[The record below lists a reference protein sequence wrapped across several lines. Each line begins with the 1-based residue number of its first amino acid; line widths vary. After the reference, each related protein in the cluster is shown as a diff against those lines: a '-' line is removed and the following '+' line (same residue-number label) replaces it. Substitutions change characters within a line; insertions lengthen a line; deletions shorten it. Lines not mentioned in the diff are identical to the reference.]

1 MARTYVSKD
10 ELQREFVKVIDS
22 MTGAYNRWEVWRDMV
37 WCIAIAISNRVDE
50 RHRDSREQ
58 TYLSIVKKYD
68 VKDIEKFA
76 QLFAI
81 LHRNVVEKTE
91 KGSYGD
97 FLGELFMNLDLG
109 NNLGGQFFTPYNICQ
124 LMARITIDGEKE
136 KMEKAIENQGWF
148 SCMDCACGAGATLI
162 AAAEASVEHGI
173 NYPFQV
179 MFAAQE
185 IDSTTALMCY
195 IQLSLLGCAG
205 YVVIGDSLCNPMT
218 GHVLFGEDSERCWFT
233 PMFFEETWHRR
244 REIEIERMRF
254 RHIIGVLSDMGKPK
268 DDAEPEDATVDES
281 AVAEPVV
288 AETEA
293 PLSLLPDMSPSGT
306 TSVAKNDAKP
316 KEHAQR
322 KLAKKAPASLEGQIT
337 FQF

>member
-1 MARTYVSKD
+1 MARTYVSQD

>member
-37 WCIAIAISNRVDE
+37 WCIAIAISNSVDYRFRE
-50 RHRDSREQ
+50 SREQ
-58 TYLSIVKKYD
+58 TYMSIVQKYD
-68 VKDIEKFA
+68 IKDIEKFA

-124 LMARITIDGEKE
+124 MMARITIDGEKD
-136 KMEKAIENQGWF
+136 KMQAAIDKQGWF

-173 NYPFQV
+173 NYPFQM

-205 YVVIGDSLCNPMT
+205 YVVIGDSLCEPMT
-218 GHVLFGEDSERCWFT
+218 GHILFGEDSERCWFT
-233 PMFFEETWHRR
+233 PMFFEQTWHER
-244 REIEIERMRF
+244 REIEISRRRF
-254 RHIIGVLSDMGKPK
+254 QYMMNVVSGLGGHEEKAEKPVESVEIMEEPENAEQIAPASLLDGTTPLETIQKQPSDTKPK
-268 DDAEPEDATVDES
+268 QPRNPA
-281 AVAEPVV
+281 
-288 AETEA
+288 
-293 PLSLLPDMSPSGT
+293 
-306 TSVAKNDAKP
+306 
-316 KEHAQR
+316 R
-322 KLAKKAPASLEGQIT
+322 KRTASLEGQIT

>member
-1 MARTYVSKD
+1 M
-10 ELQREFVKVIDS
+10 
-22 MTGAYNRWEVWRDMV
+22 
-37 WCIAIAISNRVDE
+37 
-50 RHRDSREQ
+50 
-58 TYLSIVKKYD
+58 
-68 VKDIEKFA
+68 
-76 QLFAI
+76 
-81 LHRNVVEKTE
+81 VEKTE

-124 LMARITIDGEKE
+124 MMARITIDGEKD
-136 KMEKAIENQGWF
+136 KMQAAIDKQGWF

-173 NYPFQV
+173 NYPYQV

-205 YVVIGDSLCNPMT
+205 YVVIGDSLCDPMT

-244 REIEIERMRF
+244 REIEFERMRY
-254 RHIIGVLSDMGKPK
+254 RHIMGVLNSMGKPK
-268 DDAEPEDATVDES
+268 DGTVPDDVPVEEHAT
-281 AVAEPVV
+281 AEPVV
-288 AETEA
+288 AEIE
-293 PLSLLPDMSPSGT
+293 PPVSLLPDMSPSET
-306 TSVAKNDAKP
+306 IHSSKNATKP
-316 KEHAQR
+316 KTN
-322 KLAKKAPASLEGQIT
+322 KPAKKTPVSLEGQIT
-337 FQF
+337 FHF

>member
-50 RHRDSREQ
+50 RHRESREQ
-58 TYLSIVKKYD
+58 TYMSIVQKYD

-124 LMARITIDGEKE
+124 MMARITIDGEKD
-136 KMEKAIENQGWF
+136 KMQAAIDKQGWF

-173 NYPFQV
+173 NYPYQV

-205 YVVIGDSLCNPMT
+205 YVVIGDSLCDPMI

-244 REIEIERMRF
+244 REIEYERRRF
-254 RHIIGVLSDMGKPK
+254 RYIMGVLNGMGKSK
-268 DDAEPEDATVDES
+268 NEDDPEDEQPQEPAP
-281 AVAEPVV
+281 AETSVV
-288 AETEA
+288 AEEA
-293 PLSLLPDMSPSGT
+293 PVSLLPDMSPIAPTDTEGNAT
-306 TSVAKNDAKP
+306 RPEKR
-316 KEHAQR
+316 R
-322 KLAKKAPASLEGQIT
+322 KAAKKPPATLEGQIT

>member
-58 TYLSIVKKYD
+58 TYMSIVQKYD

-124 LMARITIDGEKE
+124 MMARITIDGEKD
-136 KMEKAIENQGWF
+136 KMEKAIEKQGWF

-205 YVVIGDSLCNPMT
+205 YVVIGDSLCDPMT

-254 RHIIGVLSDMGKPK
+254 RHIMGVLNDLGKPN
-268 DDAEPEDATVDES
+268 DEDTPEDAPAEEP
-281 AVAEPVV
+281 AAAEPVV
-288 AETEA
+288 EEIEA
-293 PLSLLPDMSPSGT
+293 PVSLLPDMSLIA
-306 TSVAKNDAKP
+306 TSDSPKDAAKP
-316 KEHAQR
+316 KAAR
-322 KLAKKAPASLEGQIT
+322 KPAKKPSATLEGQIT

>member
-10 ELQREFVKVIDS
+10 ELQREFVKVLDS

-37 WCIAIAISNRVDE
+37 WCIAIAISNSVDYRFKE
-50 RHRDSREQ
+50 SREQ
-58 TYLSIVKKYD
+58 TYMSIIQKYD
-68 VKDIEKFA
+68 IKDVEKFA

-124 LMARITIDGEKE
+124 MMARITIDGEKD
-136 KMEKAIENQGWF
+136 KMQASIDKQGWC

-173 NYPFQV
+173 NYPFQM

-205 YVVIGDSLCNPMT
+205 YVVIGDSLCDPMT
-218 GHVLFGEDSERCWFT
+218 GHVLFGENSERCWYT
-233 PMFFEETWHRR
+233 PMFFEQTWHER
-244 REIEIERMRF
+244 REIEISRRRF
-254 RHIIGVLSDMGKPK
+254 QHMMNVISGLGGQKDADEKP
-268 DDAEPEDATVDES
+268 AEPEPVEIA
-281 AVAEPVV
+281 AEPEN
-288 AETEA
+288 AEQTVPA
-293 PLSLLPDMSPSGT
+293 SLLDGMTPLETIQVLP
-306 TSVAKNDAKP
+306 NDTKP
-316 KEHAQR
+316 KQPRSTAR
-322 KLAKKAPASLEGQIT
+322 KHTASLEGQIT

>member
-22 MTGAYNRWEVWRDMV
+22 MTGAYNRWEIWRDMV

-50 RHRDSREQ
+50 RHRESREQ
-58 TYLSIVKKYD
+58 TYMSIVQKYD
-68 VKDIEKFA
+68 KRDIEKFA

-91 KGSYGD
+91 SGSYGD

-124 LMARITIDGEKE
+124 MMARITIEGEKE
-136 KMEKAIENQGWF
+136 KMQEAIDNQGWF

-162 AAAEASVEHGI
+162 AAAEASVEKGI
-173 NYPFQV
+173 NYPYQV

-205 YVVIGDSLCNPMT
+205 YVVIGDSLCDPMT

-244 REIEIERMRF
+244 REIEFERMRF
-254 RHIIGVLSDMGKPK
+254 RHIMGVLNSMGKPK
-268 DDAEPEDATVDES
+268 DGTVPDDVPVEEHS
-281 AVAEPVV
+281 AAEPVV
-288 AETEA
+288 AEID
-293 PLSLLPDMSPSGT
+293 PPVSLLPDMSPSET
-306 TSVAKNDAKP
+306 IHSSKNATRPKTNKP
-316 KEHAQR
+316 
-322 KLAKKAPASLEGQIT
+322 AKKTPVSIEGQIT

>member
-37 WCIAIAISNRVDE
+37 WCIAIAISNRVDDRYRE
-50 RHRDSREQ
+50 SREQ
-58 TYLSIVKKYD
+58 TYMSIVQKYD

-124 LMARITIDGEKE
+124 MMARITIDGEKD
-136 KMEKAIENQGWF
+136 KMQAAIDKQGWF

-173 NYPFQV
+173 NYPYQV

-205 YVVIGDSLCNPMT
+205 YVVIGDSLCDPMT

-244 REIEIERMRF
+244 REIEFERMRF
-254 RHIIGVLSDMGKPK
+254 RHIMGVLNGMGKPK
-268 DDAEPEDATVDES
+268 DGALPEDATVE
-281 AVAEPVV
+281 EPAT
-288 AETEA
+288 AETVVTEIE
-293 PLSLLPDMSPSGT
+293 PPVSLLPDMSLIA
-306 TSVAKNDAKP
+306 TSDSPKDAAKRKAARKP
-316 KEHAQR
+316 
-322 KLAKKAPASLEGQIT
+322 AKKPPATLEGQIT

>member
-50 RHRDSREQ
+50 RHRESREQ
-58 TYLSIVKKYD
+58 TYMSIIQKYN

-124 LMARITIDGEKE
+124 MMAQITIDGEKD
-136 KMEKAIENQGWF
+136 KMQAAIDKQGWF

-173 NYPFQV
+173 NYPYQV

-205 YVVIGDSLCNPMT
+205 YVVIGDSLCEPMT

-244 REIEIERMRF
+244 REIEYERRRF
-254 RHIIGVLSDMGKPK
+254 RYIMGVLNGMGKSK
-268 DDAEPEDATVDES
+268 DGADPEDEQPEEPAPVEAS
-281 AVAEPVV
+281 VEAE
-288 AETEA
+288 EA
-293 PLSLLPDMSPSGT
+293 SVSLLSGVSLIA
-306 TSVAKNDAKP
+306 TSGVEEKATKSEK
-316 KEHAQR
+316 KR
-322 KLAKKAPASLEGQIT
+322 KAAKKPPATLEGQIT